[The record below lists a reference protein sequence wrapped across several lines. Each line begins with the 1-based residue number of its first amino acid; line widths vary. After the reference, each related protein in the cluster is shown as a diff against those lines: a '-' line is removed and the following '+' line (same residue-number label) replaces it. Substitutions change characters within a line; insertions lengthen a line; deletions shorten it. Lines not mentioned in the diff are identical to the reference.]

1 MTKATTLGGSTLGA
15 ALATGVARRDT
26 PAAAAADTNAAPSAD
41 TTDAV
46 ITARTDSYFNRT
58 KQIVQRFG
66 DARVTYAVFLRR
78 PVVSAPRIALEWLR
92 AVAAARAVELQ
103 IDLVHEEGTWVGA
116 GDPLLYVTGSLIA
129 LSDLETLLLQKLGAA
144 CVAAHNAYQMCLELP
159 QVSFLAMEARHCA
172 GAEMQEMMAYAAAIG
187 SRAAQAEGA
196 KGFIG
201 NANDATAHWF
211 GQKHG
216 YGTMPHALIGYA
228 GTTVRAAEMF
238 RETYPDEPLTVLV
251 DYFGREVSDGLA
263 VAERFPDLAAEGKL
277 AMRLDTHGGRF
288 LEGLDPAES
297 YAVLERHA
305 PAAIRRYRSETELR
319 HLVGTGVSAA
329 AVWKMR
335 EELDAAGF
343 PRVRIV
349 ASSGFGVGKC
359 RVMAEARAPIDVVG
373 TGSFIPD
380 AWSETYATA
389 DIVEYDGAPRV
400 KVGRE
405 FLLRRGEARRKNG
418 GAA

>member
-1 MTKATTLGGSTLGA
+1 MNKPAGLGGATLGA
-15 ALATGVARRDT
+15 ALATGLPRRDAPAAT
-26 PAAAAADTNAAPSAD
+26 PADTA
-41 TTDAV
+41 DAV
-46 ITARTDSYFNRT
+46 ITARTDSYFTRT

-66 DARVTYAVFLRR
+66 DTRVTYAVFLRR
-78 PVVSAPRIALEWLR
+78 PVVSAPRLMLDWLR
-92 AVAAARAVELQ
+92 AVASARGIEVKIE
-103 IDLVHEEGTWVGA
+103 VMHEEGQWVGA
-116 GDPLLYVTGSLIA
+116 GDPLLYVTGSLVG
-129 LSDLETLLLQKLGAA
+129 LSDLETILLQKLGAA

-159 QVSFLAMEARHCA
+159 QVTFLAMEARHCA
-172 GAEMQEMMAYAAAIG
+172 GAEMQEMMAYAASVG

-211 GQKHG
+211 GQTSG
-216 YGTMPHALIGYA
+216 FGTMPHALIGYA

-238 RETYPDEPLTVLV
+238 HETYPEDPLTVLV
-251 DYFGREVSDGLA
+251 DYFGREVTDGLA
-263 VAERFPDLAAEGKL
+263 VARRFPDLAAAGRL
-277 AMRLDTHGGRF
+277 AVRLDTHGGRF

-305 PAAIRRYRSETELR
+305 PGAIRRYRSETELR

-343 PRVRIV
+343 PKVRIV

-389 DIVEYDGAPRV
+389 DIVDYDGTPRV

-405 FLLRRGEARRKNG
+405 FLLRHGEARKRNG
-418 GAA
+418 NHGA